1 MLKHRFVAFICMI
14 SLLCSAFAGCGET
27 HGSSENPTEAEKG
40 LITLKDYI
48 PTANV
53 GASYDL
59 GQILVEDEDTKYSYT
74 ATYADPDSGKDK
86 KLTVKSGKFTPKV
99 EADIQVTITATK
111 DSEKET
117 KNITIPIAVS
127 ADVLDRFLASSGV
140 AGAADSGVSKVVV
153 KDTQYLKAEG
163 STSSL
168 LVSFSNPTG
177 DNKGT
182 KLLELSHYSLMAY
195 FSCRVWDNAAVT
207 MWVLNPMEQDVE
219 LKLTSHNSVTGKT
232 LSWSSPENSQIQ
244 IAKAGQW
251 TQVSFSLY
259 QMGIEQVLYNTRDGV
274 RVDSLELQARYHG
287 NESATV
293 YIDGV
298 NVVDAASIAGL
309 ETGYIEPALPQG
321 DFSDLF
327 SSCKVYNGDNGAE
340 FKLTQNG
347 NNSRDSY
354 CIGASTAIG
363 YPTFYVD
370 LPREMDISGFDY
382 MKFDVYA
389 EKCYPYVSVAIR
401 YIDEEGNVKHQG
413 TSYDF
418 YREQWRTIYVNL
430 DYLKDVDLTRVVGFN
445 FSINVDSHVVE
456 NAFNCVYFDNFSLYE
471 HEQNE
476 PEISAP
482 VVEDHDLISG
492 PMLPSNIKAG
502 TSGVC
507 KVTADETGNSKSNST
522 LLFWTNNAC
531 GYPNVYTT
539 FRFDYEQDWS
549 DYNVLNFDT
558 HQFNGHYWMGF
569 TILTLDEDGNER
581 ELFWRHD
588 TVLTHWMTNS
598 APLSWFTAP
607 DGSTAKPED
616 LKRVVGF
623 KIAVDMAVN
632 VTDEVAMIFF
642 DNFYVS

>member
-1 MLKHRFVAFICMI
+1 MIKVRFIALVCIL
-14 SLLCSAFAGCGET
+14 SLLCTVFAGCGANGGES
-27 HGSSENPTEAEKG
+27 GAPTEPEYS
-40 LITLKDYI
+40 LIVLKDYI
-48 PTANV
+48 PEANV
-53 GASYDL
+53 GASYNL
-59 GQILVEDEDTKYSYT
+59 GQILVKDEDAKYSYT
-74 ATYADPDSGKDK
+74 ATYQDPESGDTK
-86 KLTVKSGKFTPKV
+86 KLTVKSGKFTPKA
-99 EADIQVTITATK
+99 EADIQVTIRATK
-111 DSEKET
+111 DSEEET
-117 KNITIPIAVS
+117 RTVTIPMGIT
-127 ADVLDRFLASSGV
+127 ADVLDRFLCSSGV
-140 AGAADSGVSKVVV
+140 AGSADAGVTKEIV
-153 KDTQYLKAEG
+153 KDSQYLKAED
-163 STSSL
+163 SISAL
-168 LVSFSNPTG
+168 QVSFSNPADAG
-177 DNKGT
+177 KGI

-195 FSCRVWDNAAVT
+195 YSSRVWDNAAVT
-207 MWVLNPMEQDVE
+207 MWVFNPMEQDVE
-219 LKLTSHNSVTGKT
+219 LKLTSHNSVTGKS
-232 LSWSSPENSQIQ
+232 LLWNSSENSQLQ

-251 TQVSFSLY
+251 TQVNFSLY
-259 QMGIEQVLYNTRDGV
+259 QMGIEQVLYNSYDGM
-274 RVDSLELQARYHG
+274 RVDSLELQARYQG
-287 NESATV
+287 SETATV

-298 NVVDAASIAGL
+298 NVVDAATISGL
-309 ETGYIEPALPQG
+309 ETGYIDPVLPQG

-354 CIGASTAIG
+354 CIGANTAIG

-370 LPREMDISGFDY
+370 LPQETDISGFDY

-430 DYLKDVDLTRVVGFN
+430 DYLDDVDLTRVVGFN
-445 FSINVDSHVVE
+445 FSINVASHVVE
-456 NAFNCVYFDNFSLYE
+456 NAFNCIYFDNFSLYE
-471 HEQNE
+471 HDQNE
-476 PEISAP
+476 PELSAP
-482 VVEDHDLISG
+482 MVEDHDLISG
-492 PMLPSNIKAG
+492 PMKPTNIKPG

-507 KVTADETGNSKSNST
+507 KVTEDETGTSKSNST

-598 APLSWFTAP
+598 APLSWFTTP
-607 DGSTAKPED
+607 DGSSAKPED